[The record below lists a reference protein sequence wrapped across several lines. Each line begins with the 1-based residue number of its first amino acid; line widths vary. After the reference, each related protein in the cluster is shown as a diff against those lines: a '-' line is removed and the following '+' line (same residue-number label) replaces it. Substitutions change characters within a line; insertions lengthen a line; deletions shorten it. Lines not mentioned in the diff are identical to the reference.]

1 MFKKISTVVAFLVAS
16 VLITAAITFVI
27 LFSQAPAHQAA
38 TADPETKF
46 LKLVRENV
54 KDNYVWTDEEL
65 VTTAKAACGALE
77 AGGTIRQISYLIAT
91 ADSVDSSNLERISSV
106 VGYGISAYC
115 PELG

>member
-1 MFKKISTVVAFLVAS
+1 MFKKTAIVVAFLVAS
-16 VLITAAITFVI
+16 VLITGAIVFTTVFV
-27 LFSQAPAHQAA
+27 QASNRQADSR
-38 TADPETKF
+38 TTF

-54 KDNYVWTDEEL
+54 KDNDVWTDEEL
-65 VTTAKAACGALE
+65 VTTAKATCDALK
-77 AGGTIRQISYLIAT
+77 AGSTIRQISYLIAT